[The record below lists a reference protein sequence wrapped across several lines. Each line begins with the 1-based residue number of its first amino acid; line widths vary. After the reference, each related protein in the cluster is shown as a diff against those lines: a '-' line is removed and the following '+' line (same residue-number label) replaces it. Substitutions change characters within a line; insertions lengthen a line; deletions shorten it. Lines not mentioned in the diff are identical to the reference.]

1 MIYISILISIIYLAL
16 IVSFIGGFEKVK
28 LIKNK
33 NAVPKN
39 SFSIIIPFRNE
50 AHNLPNLLNSLS
62 ALKYP
67 VELFEIILVNDDSE
81 DGFTEIIEK
90 FTKQHPALN
99 LYLLQNNRK
108 TNSPKKDALNTAINV
123 SNFEWIVT
131 TDADCLVP
139 KLWLQMFNQF
149 IEVEKPVFIS
159 APVKFCTQNSF
170 LFHFQNLNFTSLMGS
185 TIGGFG
191 IDKPFMCNG
200 ANLCY
205 NKDAFFKLNGFEEN
219 TNIASGDDIFLMEKM
234 FKAYPKKVKFLKSD
248 ENIVETN
255 SENTWKL
262 FINQQIRWASKSA
275 SYTNLFAKFVG
286 IVVFLENLILLVLG
300 VYTLLFPQFCIYV
313 LLVFTAKIIVDFILI
328 AQTSLFLIST
338 KSLKYYLP
346 VSLLYPFFIV
356 FTGCLSAFKNYE
368 WKDRSFKK

>member
-28 LIKNK
+28 SIKNK
-33 NAVPKN
+33 NTAPKN
-39 SFSIIIPFRNE
+39 RFSIIIPFRNE

-67 VELFEIILVNDDSE
+67 AELFEIILVNDDSE
-81 DGFTEIIEK
+81 DGFTEIIENY
-90 FTKQHPALN
+90 TKQHPALN
-99 LYLLQNNRK
+99 LFLLQNNRK
-108 TNSPKKDALNTAINV
+108 TNSPKKDALNTAINI

-131 TDADCLVP
+131 TDADCSVP
-139 KLWLQMFNQF
+139 KLWLQIFNQF
-149 IEVEKPVFIS
+149 IEAEKPVFIS
-159 APVKFCTQNSF
+159 APVKFTGQNSM
-170 LFHFQNLNFTSLMGS
+170 LFHFQNLNFISLTGS
-185 TIGGFG
+185 TLGGFG
-191 IDKPFMCNG
+191 INKPFMCNG

-205 NKDAFFKLNGFEEN
+205 LKNTFLELNGFEGN
-219 TNIASGDDIFLMEKM
+219 FNIASGDDIFLLEKM

-248 ENIVETN
+248 ENIIETN

-286 IVVFLENLILLVLG
+286 IAVFLENLMLLVLG
-300 VYTLLFPQFCIYV
+300 IYTLVFPQFWIYV
-313 LLVFTAKIIVDFILI
+313 VLVFTAKIIVDFILI
-328 AQTSLFLIST
+328 AQTSLFLKST

-356 FTGCLSAFKNYE
+356 FTGYLSAFKNYE
-368 WKDRSFKK
+368 WKGRNFKK